1 MNSERVGSH
10 LVFSNKLRIAAD
22 PRKGI
27 LSVSRQPD
35 GMIHKHW
42 RDPSTGAL
50 GCDRPAFPDDITFK
64 RIKTPDV
71 KDRVYELKYKASG
84 DSPTAQ
90 RWFFWMQESKP
101 EEDEENIKKFINSID
116 NPPMESA
123 AGSGGGIGGGGGGGG
138 GEEEVMSMLQGM
150 GIGRGG
156 AGGGAGGG
164 ATTGSRPARQLVNT
178 QAVEAALAQLGMM
191 PSPLSPPSSAAA
203 PTTSSVSQP
212 NFATPSGSSL
222 SSSVPASATAA
233 ASGVQAEDEEMDPDL
248 AEALRLS
255 MVDAD
260 NAAVPTPPT
269 NGNNPSGSGGT
280 GGGTGQGN
288 GQGNGQGEDGSER
301 KS

>member
-10 LVFSNKLRIAAD
+10 LVISNKLRIAAD

-35 GMIHKHW
+35 GMIHIQW
-42 RDPSTGAL
+42 RDRSTGAL
-50 GCDRPAFPDDITFK
+50 GFDRPAFPDDVTFK

-123 AGSGGGIGGGGGGGG
+123 AGSGGGIGGGG
-138 GEEEVMSMLQGM
+138 EEEVMSMLQGM

-203 PTTSSVSQP
+203 PTTSSIPQP
-212 NFATPSGSSL
+212 NFATPAGSSL

-260 NAAVPTPPT
+260 IAAGPTPPS
-269 NGNNPSGSGGT
+269 NGNNPSGTGGT
-280 GGGTGQGN
+280 